1 MKLVI
6 ASNNAHKVAEIKA
19 ILAPYFDEI
28 LSLRDAGIMI
38 DVVEDGDTFEANARK
53 KAEEVLAVAAA
64 DAVLSDDS
72 GLMVDALGGAPGVYS
87 ARYAGE
93 GHDDAANNAKLLEA
107 MQNVPDDARTCRF
120 VSAIALA
127 RRGRE
132 TLVRLGK
139 VEGMLL
145 NAPRGTSGFG
155 YDPLFYY
162 PPLQKTFAQLTQSE
176 KNQISHRARAMERF
190 GTLLRE
196 KFGGGGNA
204 VIKQ

>member
-6 ASNNAHKVAEIKA
+6 ASNNAHKIAEIKA

-28 LSLRDAGIMI
+28 LSLKDAGIVI
-38 DVVEDGDTFEANARK
+38 DVVEDGETFAENARK
-53 KAEEVLAVAAA
+53 KAEEVLAVADA

-93 GHDDAANNAKLLEA
+93 GHDDAANNAKLLDA
-107 MQNVPDDARTCRF
+107 MRDVPDSARACRF

-132 TLVRLGK
+132 TLIRLGEVK
-139 VEGMLL
+139 GTLL
-145 NAPRGTSGFG
+145 RAPHGTSGFG

-162 PPLQKTFAQLTQSE
+162 APAGKTFAELDASE
-176 KNQISHRARAMERF
+176 KNLVSHRKRGLEAIRAALAAEQ
-190 GTLLRE
+190 E
-196 KFGGGGNA
+196 
-204 VIKQ
+204 